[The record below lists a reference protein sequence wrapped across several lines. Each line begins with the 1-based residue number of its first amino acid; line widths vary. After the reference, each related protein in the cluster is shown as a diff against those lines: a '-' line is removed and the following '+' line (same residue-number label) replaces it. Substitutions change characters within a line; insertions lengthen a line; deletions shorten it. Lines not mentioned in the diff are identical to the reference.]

1 MQWDCMVNKTK
12 CSVTHCLLVMGWNAI
27 KLHGKENQMQCYSH
41 PVGCG
46 MKCNETAWERKK
58 NAVSLTYCWSWDGM
72 HWDCMRKKNKCNVAH
87 ILSWDEMQWDCTVK
101 KKKTSVTHTLLVMGQ
116 NAMRLHWNENQ
127 MQCHSHPV
135 GHVMRLHGKEKNA
148 VSHTSCCSWDEMQWD
163 CILKKTK
170 CSVTHSLLVMGW
182 NAMRLHCKEKQMQ
195 CHSHTVGH
203 GMTCNEIE
211 WWRQNDVLSLTYCW
225 DGMWSDCTVNIYL

>member
-1 MQWDCMVNKTK
+1 MGKKEK
-12 CSVTHCLLVMGWNAI
+12 CSVTHILLVMGWNALR
-27 KLHGKENQMQCYSH
+27 LHAKEKQMQCCSH
-41 PVGCG
+41 PV
-46 MKCNETAWERKK
+46 
-58 NAVSLTYCWSWDGM
+58 
-72 HWDCMRKKNKCNVAH
+72 
-87 ILSWDEMQWDCTVK
+87 
-101 KKKTSVTHTLLVMGQ
+101 MGW
-116 NAMRLHWNENQ
+116 NAMRLHSKEEKN
-127 MQCHSHPV
+127 QCHSHPV